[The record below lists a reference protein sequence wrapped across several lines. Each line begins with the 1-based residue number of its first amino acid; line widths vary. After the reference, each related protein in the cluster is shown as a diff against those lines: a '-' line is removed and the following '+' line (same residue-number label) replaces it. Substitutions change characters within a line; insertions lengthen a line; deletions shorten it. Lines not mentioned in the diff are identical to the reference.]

1 MKIEMSYSIRMNVD
15 ADIIYKLIV
24 TIPKRITHLHL
35 EIMLIIKKKKSTN
48 QGNPS
53 IITMSLTD
61 MRKW

>member
-35 EIMLIIKKKKSTN
+35 EIMLII
-48 QGNPS
+48 
-53 IITMSLTD
+53 
-61 MRKW
+61 